1 MTTVLVFLG
10 CLMACI
16 VWWLVR
22 QTVNV
27 KPWVAGANAEGL
39 QDYGVA
45 QPGSVEGM
53 PSVKV
58 GLGVFMVVATSVFAL
73 FLSAYDIRMELN
85 DWRPLREPDLLWFN
99 TALLVFAS
107 IALQWGW
114 TGAKKDNEAQRNRG
128 LIAGGI
134 LALGFIIGQL
144 MAWQELTAAG
154 LYISSNPANAFFYT
168 LTALHGLHLLGG
180 LVAWAKT
187 ANRVWRADEP
197 AAINLGL
204 ELCTLYWHYLLV
216 IWLVLFGLML
226 ST

>member
-73 FLSAYDIRMELN
+73 FLSAYDIRMELD

-187 ANRVWRADEP
+187 ANRVWRADAP

-204 ELCTLYWHYLLV
+204 ELCTWYWHYLLV

>member
-1 MTTVLVFLG
+1 MTAVLVFLG
-10 CLMACI
+10 CLMAGI
-16 VWWLVR
+16 VWWLIR
-22 QTVNV
+22 QTINV
-27 KPWVAGANAEGL
+27 KPWVADTSAEAPQTYALAG
-39 QDYGVA
+39 
-45 QPGSVEGM
+45 PGSLQGV

-58 GLGVFMVVATSVFAL
+58 GLGVFLAVATSLFAL
-73 FLSAYDIRMELN
+73 FLSAYDIRMEIS

-99 TALLVFAS
+99 TALLVLGS

-114 TGAKKDNEAQRNRG
+114 TNAKKGNETQRNRG

-134 LALGFIIGQL
+134 FALGFIIGQL
-144 MAWQELTAAG
+144 MAWQELNAAG
-154 LYISSNPANAFFYT
+154 LTISGNPANAFFYT

-187 ANRVWRADEP
+187 ANRVWRGAQP
-197 AAINLGL
+197 AAINLGV

-216 IWLVLFGLML
+216 IWLILFGLML